1 MVGFA
6 TILKIL
12 GVIATVILLPMM
24 LAFKGQ
30 PTLWD
35 NTLGGLD
42 EIRAGNQSFKIPKNE
57 SNFNFNEWVKEIP
70 VKNILD
76 MIFAGTGG
84 VVSWVSRGIA
94 GGATAIIKLVA
105 PSVVVPPFMGLIIF
119 LFVAGMLFAKS
130 LEQFSHLGYTVWQ
143 YAIVILFVA
152 LIISI
157 AFLLL
162 GII

>member
-12 GVIATVILLPMM
+12 GVIAAVILLPIM

-35 NTLGGLD
+35 NALGGLD

-57 SNFNFNEWVKEIP
+57 SGFDFNKWVKEIP
-70 VKNILD
+70 FANIMD

-84 VVSWVSRGIA
+84 FISWMSRGIA
-94 GGATAIIKLVA
+94 GGATAIINLVA
-105 PSVVVPPFMGLIIF
+105 PQVAVPPFMGLIIF
-119 LFVAGMLFAKS
+119 LFVAGMLFAKT

-143 YAIVILFVA
+143 YAIVILFIA
-152 LIISI
+152 LILSI